1 MQYYIGQTVF
11 LPPGKESRFYFQG
24 EDVLMVQLF
33 RFGHR
38 DGRTYIVY
46 TEEEEKAGPR
56 AVYAGLLDEG
66 GALWTVDEP
75 MAETYIETLLEEMMR
90 CMPQIKT
97 LDSATAEE
105 RSAFMETFCAAV
117 DRRMQEVYGA

>member
-33 RFGHR
+33 RFEHR

-46 TEEEEKAGPR
+46 TEAEERDGPR
-56 AVYAGLLDEG
+56 AVYAGLLDED
-66 GALWTVDEP
+66 GALWTVNDP
-75 MAETYIETLLEEMMR
+75 TAQTYIETLLEEMMR
-90 CMPQIKT
+90 RMPQIKT

-105 RSAFMETFCAAV
+105 RSAFMEDFCAV
-117 DRRMQEVYGA
+117 IDRRMQEVCGE